1 MYDISDPFQ
10 ASFKFHQSQKQ
21 PETPSQCIHPF
32 NSNHSITPL
41 LIPASKNCPLNAPHL
56 RLVEGWAPHN
66 KRDKQHWLARCGA
79 SLQWK
84 PVVWCPWGTCAE
96 RIVVGVAELRPLWLF
111 WLSVECVWRVLLR
124 FCEWVWSDEDW
135 FVCLCCVDL
144 IDCNALMW
152 RCCDD
157 VLNAELNFG
166 RKIPLYLSFISSRQ
180 SQGQRWLFKVL
191 LTSEL

>member
-1 MYDISDPFQ
+1 MHGISNPFH
-10 ASFKFHQSQKQ
+10 ASSKFHQSQKQ

-41 LIPASKNCPLNAPHL
+41 LIPTSQNCPLV
-56 RLVEGWAPHN
+56 R
-66 KRDKQHWLARCGA
+66 
-79 SLQWK
+79 
-84 PVVWCPWGTCAE
+84 
-96 RIVVGVAELRPLWLF
+96 
-111 WLSVECVWRVLLR
+111 R
-124 FCEWVWSDEDW
+124 FCGSSRAGHPIVSEISSIDLLVVVLHCSENPLCDVLEGLALSGLLWELLNCVHCDCFGWVLGVCEEYYWG
-135 FVCLCCVDL
+135 FVCEFEVMRIDLCLCCVDL

-152 RCCDD
+152 RFCDD
-157 VLNAELNFG
+157 ILNAELNFG